1 MRHFVRSVQPGDF
14 AVIFCAQRTTD
25 DGDGYNLMGD
35 RMMELAQTQPGYVGV
50 ESARGADGFGI
61 TVSYWESE
69 EAIGDWKANAEH
81 QIAQQLGREKW
92 YSSFELRVCR
102 VERSY
107 GTGGNG

>member
-1 MRHFVRSVQPGDF
+1 MRHFVRPVQSGDF
-14 AVIFCAQRTTD
+14 AVIFCSQRTAD
-25 DGDGYNLMGD
+25 DAGGYKMMGE
-35 RMMELAQTQPGYVGV
+35 RMMELAQSQPGYVGV
-50 ESARGADGFGI
+50 ETVRGTDGFGI

-69 EAIGDWKANAEH
+69 EAISHWKANAEH

-102 VERSY
+102 IERSY